1 MREKGEFMQISHK
14 AKLGCLA
21 FAAYLGEKR
30 EAAMANPHVRDVAVP
45 CHRTRTKSGV
55 LAGLLPEGWKTASA
69 LHKLHDKLPD
79 IRGFMIPTVDTDPK
93 KWAAWAEQNRKPKKN
108 KKAK

>member
-45 CHRTRTKSGV
+45 CHRTRTKSDV
-55 LAGLLPEGWKTASA
+55 LAGLLPEGWKTASW
-69 LHKLHDKLPD
+69 
-79 IRGFMIPTVDTDPK
+79 T
-93 KWAAWAEQNRKPKKN
+93 AWAEQNRKPKKN